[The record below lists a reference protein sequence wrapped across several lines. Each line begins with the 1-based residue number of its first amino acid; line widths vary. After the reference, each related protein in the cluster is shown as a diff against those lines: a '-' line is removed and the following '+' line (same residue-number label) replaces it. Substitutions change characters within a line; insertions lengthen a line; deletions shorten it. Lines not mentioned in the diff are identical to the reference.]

1 MWSRNAFGIKLCILL
16 FRRQIFSYP
25 LEHRPTEKI
34 SAGTQETGD
43 SKLNQNIEIGQPLK
57 L

>member
-1 MWSRNAFGIKLCILL
+1 MWSRNSFGIKLCILL
-16 FRRQIFSYP
+16 FRKQFFSYP
-25 LEHRPTEKI
+25 LEHSPTEKI

-43 SKLNQNIEIGQPLK
+43 SKLNQNREIGQPLK